1 MSKLTTDDVRHIAK
15 LARLQISDDE
25 VEQYS
30 NELSAIIEYI
40 DMLSEVDTE
49 NVEPLATP
57 VPMVNQFRE
66 DAVYPEPFEG
76 GELLETSALPI
87 IDNQIQTPSAHG

>member
-25 VEQYS
+25 VEKYS
-30 NELSAIIEYI
+30 TELSAIMEYI
-40 DMLSEVDTE
+40 NMLSEVDTE

-66 DAVYPEPFEG
+66 DTVYPEPFEG
-76 GELLETSALPI
+76 GDLLETSPLPI